1 MHSLGIFFQK
11 TAERKKP
18 VSERVVDV
26 GAPMLT
32 GSAVGRTLADLS
44 LSTAQGA
51 SPRRKTVGTIL
62 GAVGGLGWHKAQ
74 DDKEKRRKA
83 YRASL
88 KKTAALVGKTPS
100 QFLGVAK
107 KSKSIHQLAPKI
119 GRKGLLPK
127 IGTP

>member
-1 MHSLGIFFQK
+1 MESLSIFFK

-18 VSERVVDV
+18 ISEKAVDV

-44 LSTAQGA
+44 LSTSQGA
-51 SPRRKTVGTIL
+51 SPRRKTVGTL
-62 GAVGGLGWHKAQ
+62 VGALGGLGWHKAQ
-74 DDKEKRRKA
+74 SAKEKRRKA
-83 YRASL
+83 YRESL

-100 QFLGVAK
+100 QFLGMAS

-127 IGTP
+127 VGPK

>member
-1 MHSLGIFFQK
+1 MESLSIFFK

-18 VSERVVDV
+18 LSEKAVDV

-32 GSAVGRTLADLS
+32 GSVVGRTLADLS
-44 LSTAQGA
+44 LSTSQGA
-51 SPRRKTVGTIL
+51 SPRRKTVGTLVGAL
-62 GAVGGLGWHKAQ
+62 GGFGWHKAQ
-74 DDKEKRRKA
+74 TEKEKRRKA
-83 YRASL
+83 YRESL

-100 QFLGVAK
+100 QFLGMAS

-127 IGTP
+127 VGPK

>member
-1 MHSLGIFFQK
+1 MESLSIFFK

-18 VSERVVDV
+18 LSEKAVDV

-44 LSTAQGA
+44 LSTSQGA
-51 SPRRKTVGTIL
+51 SPRRKTVGTL
-62 GAVGGLGWHKAQ
+62 VGALGGLGWHKAQ
-74 DDKEKRRKA
+74 SEKEKRRKA
-83 YRASL
+83 YRESL

-100 QFLGVAK
+100 QFLGMAG

-127 IGTP
+127 VGPK